1 VTGDGWAQ
9 TIKPVVT
16 KHHEPCNE
24 LGAVARSTQC
34 EKRSLKEV
42 RELSEPTRPGTG
54 DNSSS
59 QAGAKSGIKP
69 GSASSSSSIWNLLL
83 LLPYVG
89 LLWLPFYAKAE
100 PQVGGF
106 PFFYWYQFLWVF
118 VTMVLIEV
126 VYRRTR

>member
-1 VTGDGWAQ
+1 M
-9 TIKPVVT
+9 
-16 KHHEPCNE
+16 
-24 LGAVARSTQC
+24 
-34 EKRSLKEV
+34 
-42 RELSEPTRPGTG
+42 SEPTGPGAG
-54 DNSSS
+54 NNPSS
-59 QAGAKSGIKP
+59 QAGAKNGIKP
-69 GSASSSSSIWNLLL
+69 GGASSGGSIWYLLL
-83 LLPYVG
+83 LLPYVA